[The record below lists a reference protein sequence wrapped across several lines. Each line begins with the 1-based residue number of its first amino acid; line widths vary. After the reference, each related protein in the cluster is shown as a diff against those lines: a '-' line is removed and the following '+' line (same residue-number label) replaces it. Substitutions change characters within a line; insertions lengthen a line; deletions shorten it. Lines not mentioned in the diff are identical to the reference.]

1 MTLPPECA
9 AGKVLP
15 GLKSYLR
22 LTLHSRIWIRGTVVV
37 KVILPRTCRYPT
49 DVNTTSAGGDG
60 GASAPAS
67 AKSASRT
74 AVVAIV
80 VPVAQEYHR
89 AQGEARVGQ
98 RGTENSRDY
107 NRSQTLEKESAGP
120 RWSVWKPVRTCAGLA
135 ALHTSGRPLLTCV
148 VGRRALR
155 PWPWLQVVRV
165 MTLDSIEP

>member
-1 MTLPPECA
+1 
-9 AGKVLP
+9 
-15 GLKSYLR
+15 
-22 LTLHSRIWIRGTVVV
+22 V

-60 GASAPAS
+60 GAPAPAN

-74 AVVAIV
+74 AVVAVV

-89 AQGEARVGQ
+89 AQGEARGGQ

-120 RWSVWKPVRTCAGLA
+120 RWSVWKPVQTCAGLA
-135 ALHTSGRPLLTCV
+135 TLHTSSRPLVTDMYGGKKGPPTLAMV
-148 VGRRALR
+148 AGGQRHD
-155 PWPWLQVVRV
+155 VRFH
-165 MTLDSIEP
+165 